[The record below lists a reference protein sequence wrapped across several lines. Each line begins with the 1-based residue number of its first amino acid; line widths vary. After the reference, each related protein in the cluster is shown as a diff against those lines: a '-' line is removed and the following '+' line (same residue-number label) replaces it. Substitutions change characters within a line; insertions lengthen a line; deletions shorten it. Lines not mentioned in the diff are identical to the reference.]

1 MLEKVQK
8 KGTLLHS
15 WWECKLVQ
23 PLWKTVRRVL
33 RKPVT
38 ISSSNPTAGHIPR
51 WNYNSKR
58 YMYPYVHS
66 SIIHN
71 SQDMETIYTSIDR
84 RRDKDVVLISNGIL
98 LSHKKNEI
106 RSSAATRIQLE
117 ILMLSEAVRKR
128 NTNTMWFTY
137 MWNLKYGTSEP
148 VYKTETDSWHREQT
162 YGCQRD
168 ERKER
173 DGVGVWD

>member
-1 MLEKVQK
+1 MWK

-23 PLWKTVRRVL
+23 ALWKTVWRVL

-71 SQDMETIYTSIDR
+71 SQDMKTIYTSSDR
-84 RRDKDVVLISNGIL
+84 WRDKDVVLISNEIL

-106 RSSAATRIQLE
+106 RSSAATWIQLE

-128 NTNTMWFTY
+128 NTCDVTY
-137 MWNLKYGTSEP
+137 IWNLKYGTSEP

-162 YGCQRD
+162 YGCQGG